1 MRKRLWSGAASV
13 VLLAAAPIL
22 FSSPTVQ
29 AAETVTMG
37 SSSNPNAF
45 VFAPAEIT
53 VPVGTTVVWRNLSD
67 IPHDA
72 TARNNSFAS
81 PQLTKGQDF
90 SFTFKTPG
98 EIPYFCSVSGHEEA
112 GMTGVIRV
120 TGGGGTP
127 TTVATTPPSPGGSPG
142 TTATTAPGQA
152 ATTTTTRAGS
162 AGGTSSTTTTTAG
175 AGATST
181 TQAPSV
187 TPTSG
192 PDTAGETTTTT
203 AAAHGGEESAATDH
217 ASEGGSEKK
226 KKKNSPIGMAFA
238 SVSTV
243 LLAGIA
249 GKLLASK
256 S

>member
-29 AAETVTMG
+29 AADTVTMG
-37 SSSNPNAF
+37 STADPYAF
-45 VFAPAEIT
+45 KFFPAEIT
-53 VPVGTTVVWRNLSD
+53 VPVGSTVVWQNLSD
-67 IPHDA
+67 LQHDA
-72 TARNNSFAS
+72 VADNGAFKSELLNKNEKFEFRFTAPGDYSYIC
-81 PQLTKGQDF
+81 
-90 SFTFKTPG
+90 TP
-98 EIPYFCSVSGHEEA
+98 HKDA
-112 GMTGVIRV
+112 GMTGVIHV

-127 TTVATTPPSPGGSPG
+127 TTVPTTPSNPGGTPG
-142 TTATTAPGQA
+142 TTAPTAAGQPS
-152 ATTTTTRAGS
+152 TTTTTRAGS
-162 AGGTSSTTTTTAG
+162 SSGPSSTTTTIAGG

-203 AAAHGGEESAATDH
+203 VAAHGGEESAATDH

-238 SVSTV
+238 SVSTL
-243 LLAGIA
+243 LLAAIA